1 MNRWL
6 YIFKIKDLRNRILY
20 VLFLLFVFRV
30 FATIPVPGVD
40 VESVR
45 NFFASNQF
53 FSLANVFS
61 GGGLSSFSIVML
73 GVGPYITSSIIMQ
86 MLTMVA
92 PSLKALSRDEGE
104 KGREQFNQYV
114 RYLSI
119 PIAIVQSVG
128 MISLLRSTGLLLE
141 MTSLQVVTAISVITA
156 GATFLMWL
164 GEIITDKKVGNGLSL
179 IIAAGILA
187 SIPQTISQI
196 QVNYSSNDLPQ
207 YLLYAFFTVLTV
219 LGVVVV
225 IEGQRNIPI
234 KYSRS
239 ARGLNGISSVQSY
252 LPLKVNQAGVMPII
266 FALSLMILPGALGSV
281 MVRAQQNWLIS
292 FGQALESFQTN
303 QIAYAFTYFIL
314 VLIFTYF
321 YTYIVFEPKQIAE
334 NLQRQG
340 GFIPGFRPG
349 SQTEKYVKQISNR
362 IILGGAVFLGLIAVL
377 PFVMTAITGNQSLA
391 IGGTGLL
398 IVVQVI
404 IETNKQIES
413 QIIVKDYDSM

>member
-6 YIFKIKDLRNRILY
+6 HIFKIKDLRNRILY
-20 VLFLLFVFRV
+20 VLFLLFLFRV
-30 FATIPVPGVD
+30 AATIPVPGVD

-45 NFFASNQF
+45 NFFQSNQF

-61 GGGLSSFSIVML
+61 GGGLSSFSIMML
-73 GVGPYITSSIIMQ
+73 GVGPYITASIVMQ
-86 MLTMVA
+86 MFTMVV
-92 PSLKALSRDEGE
+92 PSLHALSREEGE

-141 MTSLQVVTAISVITA
+141 LSALEVVTAIAVITA
-156 GATFLMWL
+156 GSTFLMWL
-164 GEIITDKKVGNGLSL
+164 GELITDKNIGNGLSL

-187 SIPQTISQI
+187 SIPQTLAQI
-196 QVNYSSNDLPQ
+196 QVNYTPSDLPQ
-207 YLLYAFFTVLTV
+207 YILYGALTVLTV
-219 LGVVVV
+219 LGVVIV

-239 ARGLNGISSVQSY
+239 ARAVKGVSSVQTY
-252 LPLKVNQAGVMPII
+252 LPLKVNQAGVIPII
-266 FALSLMILPGALGSV
+266 FALSLMILPGALGSLL
-281 MVRAQQNWLIS
+281 VRAQQDWIIS
-292 FGQALESFQTN
+292 IGRALEAFQTN
-303 QIAYAFTYFIL
+303 QLLYAAVYFAL
-314 VLIFTYF
+314 VIIFTYF
-321 YTYIVFEPKQIAE
+321 YTAVVFEPKQIAE

-349 SQTEKYVKQISNR
+349 AQTEKYLKQISNR

-377 PFVMTAITGNQSLA
+377 PFIMTAVTGNQALA

-404 IETNKQIES
+404 IETMKQIEA
-413 QIIVKDYDSM
+413 QIIVRDYDSI

>member
-6 YIFKIKDLRNRILY
+6 HIFKIKDLRNRILY
-20 VLFLLFVFRV
+20 VLFLLFLFRV
-30 FATIPVPGVD
+30 AATIPVPGVD

-45 NFFASNQF
+45 NFFQSNQF

-61 GGGLSSFSIVML
+61 GGGLSSFSIMML
-73 GVGPYITSSIIMQ
+73 GVGPYITASIVMQ
-86 MLTMVA
+86 MFTMVV
-92 PSLKALSRDEGE
+92 PSLHALSREEGE

-141 MTSLQVVTAISVITA
+141 LSALEVVTAIAVITA
-156 GATFLMWL
+156 GSTFLMWL
-164 GEIITDKKVGNGLSL
+164 GELITDKNIGNGLSL
-179 IIAAGILA
+179 IIAVGILA
-187 SIPQTISQI
+187 SIPQTLAQI
-196 QVNYSSNDLPQ
+196 QVNYTPSDLPQ
-207 YLLYAFFTVLTV
+207 YILYGALTVLTV
-219 LGVVVV
+219 LGVVIV

-239 ARGLNGISSVQSY
+239 ARAVKGVSSVQTY
-252 LPLKVNQAGVMPII
+252 LPLKVNQAGVIPII
-266 FALSLMILPGALGSV
+266 FALSLMILPGALGSLL
-281 MVRAQQNWLIS
+281 VRAQQDWIIS
-292 FGQALESFQTN
+292 VGRALEAFQTN
-303 QIAYAFTYFIL
+303 QLLYAAVYFAL
-314 VLIFTYF
+314 VIIFTYF
-321 YTYIVFEPKQIAE
+321 YTAVVFEPKQIAE

-349 SQTEKYVKQISNR
+349 AQTEKYLKQISNR

-377 PFVMTAITGNQSLA
+377 PFIMTAVTGNQALA

-404 IETNKQIES
+404 IETMKQIEA
-413 QIIVKDYDSM
+413 QIIVRDYDSI

>member
-6 YIFKIKDLRNRILY
+6 HIFKIKDLRNRILY
-20 VLFLLFVFRV
+20 VLFLLFLFRV
-30 FATIPVPGVD
+30 AATIPVPGVD

-45 NFFASNQF
+45 NFFQSNQF

-61 GGGLSSFSIVML
+61 GGGLSSFSIMML
-73 GVGPYITSSIIMQ
+73 GVGPYITASIVMQ
-86 MLTMVA
+86 MFTMVV
-92 PSLKALSRDEGE
+92 PSLHALSREEGE

-141 MTSLQVVTAISVITA
+141 LSALEVVTAIAVITA
-156 GATFLMWL
+156 GSTFLMWI
-164 GEIITDKKVGNGLSL
+164 GELITDKNIGNGLSL
-179 IIAAGILA
+179 IIAVGILA
-187 SIPQTISQI
+187 SIPQTLAQI
-196 QVNYSSNDLPQ
+196 QVNYTPSDLPQ
-207 YLLYAFFTVLTV
+207 YILYGALTVLTV
-219 LGVVVV
+219 LGVVIV

-239 ARGLNGISSVQSY
+239 ARSVKGVSSVQTY
-252 LPLKVNQAGVMPII
+252 LPLKVNQAGVIPII
-266 FALSLMILPGALGSV
+266 FALSLMILPSALGSLL
-281 MVRAQQNWLIS
+281 VRAQQDWIIS
-292 FGQALESFQTN
+292 VGRALEAFQTN
-303 QIAYAFTYFIL
+303 QILYAAVYFAL
-314 VLIFTYF
+314 VIIFTYF
-321 YTYIVFEPKQIAE
+321 YTAVVFEPKQIAE

-349 SQTEKYVKQISNR
+349 AQTEKYLKTISNR

-377 PFVMTAITGNQSLA
+377 PFIMTAITGNQALA

-404 IETNKQIES
+404 IETMKQIEA
-413 QIIVKDYDSM
+413 QIIVRDYDSI